1 MSKHKPPIIKHPI
14 KLQRGIS
21 PKIVYRTV
29 KNVQRLKN
37 SQTLGTATI
46 NNQSQ
51 MVRKEATYW
60 VVV

>member
-14 KLQRGIS
+14 KLQRGS
-21 PKIVYRTV
+21 SHKIVYRTI
-29 KNVQRLKN
+29 KNIQHLKN
-37 SQTLGTATI
+37 NNLLGTATI

-51 MVRKEATYW
+51 MVRKVGIYW

>member
-1 MSKHKPPIIKHPI
+1 MSKHKPPVIKHPI
-14 KLQRGIS
+14 KLQRGS
-21 PKIVYRTV
+21 SQKIVYRTI
-29 KNVQRLKN
+29 KNIQHLKN
-37 SQTLGTATI
+37 SHLLGTATI